1 MKIEYRM
8 NINFNRG
15 DLVSFGE
22 FLLSES
28 RRERFAN
35 SETEAIKVAI
45 DAGEINDFYG
55 FVPKCYLIS
64 ELTANVNV
72 PQVIK
77 AESYFE

>member
-1 MKIEYRM
+1 M
-8 NINFNRG
+8 F
-15 DLVSFGE
+15 VA
-22 FLLSES
+22 
-28 RRERFAN
+28 AN

>member
-1 MKIEYRM
+1 M
-8 NINFNRG
+8 NVYCFDELYFSCAEG
-15 DLVSFGE
+15 LMLVA
-22 FLLSES
+22 
-28 RRERFAN
+28 AN

-72 PQVIK
+72 PKVIK
-77 AESYFE
+77 AKSYFG

>member
-1 MKIEYRM
+1 M
-8 NINFNRG
+8 NVYCFDKAYYSCTAG
-15 DLVSFGE
+15 LMFVA
-22 FLLSES
+22 
-28 RRERFAN
+28 AN

-55 FVPKCYLIS
+55 FLPKCYLIS

-72 PQVIK
+72 PKVIK

>member
-1 MKIEYRM
+1 M
-8 NINFNRG
+8 NVYCFDEVCCSYAAG
-15 DLVSFGE
+15 LMFVA
-22 FLLSES
+22 
-28 RRERFAN
+28 AN